1 MKRISI
7 MCCLL
12 LCIFVPTSSAESEPP
27 ISWEIDLQN
36 GYISTKPVFV
46 GDQLIVRT
54 SGFWTGDDRPHVYS
68 FDYQT
73 GQENWRFV
81 NSNSTNHDMSPLL
94 YVEAGA
100 GECGTWP
107 EMVIVG
113 WTDGRVTAL
122 DIADGDLI
130 WTSQT
135 EVVTWGITGAMALD
149 GDHVVVPTRQGLSTF
164 CLGDGNLDLRVDL
177 PQLGWRNGV
186 TVTDEA
192 YLIGNE
198 EGVLN
203 IVNRSG
209 EVENLTI
216 GDGMIR
222 HAPIQTSAG
231 IITHL
236 QTSSESGI
244 YLGTE
249 LLSSGGPSPAI
260 PLQLNDKVFFATSE
274 SVSLWICNIICEFH
288 GQTDFH
294 TNGEITA
301 QVMGNNTQIWFPR
314 NTAEGGWGFGLP
326 GTELSIYSTNHDTY
340 TTAGVGFGPDGYVAF
355 GNDAG
360 VLMVTSNLQNES
372 GTGDN
377 TDQTNVT
384 DLINTT
390 NQSSEYTNQ
399 IELGDGRCEATQAS
413 EDFSLKST
421 IFKILISILVAA
433 MFLLFLRGY
442 RELVAKLSVILLLM
456 IALLLFPSISQIW
469 SSEVS
474 DLRTTS
480 EDWDEDWPKEWQDTQ
495 IVVFELP
502 DGEVVIGGCS
512 GHETV
517 QQLTESAAEEL
528 GIEIERETFSIG
540 EMIVSFNGHEL
551 NGWEFTVDG
560 QRSTVGISAAV
571 IDEDSVVRW
580 SAA

>member
-1 MKRISI
+1 MYKR
-7 MCCLL
+7 
-12 LCIFVPTSSAESEPP
+12 
-27 ISWEIDLQN
+27 Q
-36 GYISTKPVFV
+36 
-46 GDQLIVRT
+46 
-54 SGFWTGDDRPHVYS
+54 
-68 FDYQT
+68 
-73 GQENWRFV
+73 
-81 NSNSTNHDMSPLL
+81 
-94 YVEAGA
+94 
-100 GECGTWP
+100 
-107 EMVIVG
+107 
-113 WTDGRVTAL
+113 
-122 DIADGDLI
+122 
-130 WTSQT
+130 
-135 EVVTWGITGAMALD
+135 
-149 GDHVVVPTRQGLSTF
+149 
-164 CLGDGNLDLRVDL
+164 
-177 PQLGWRNGV
+177 
-186 TVTDEA
+186 
-192 YLIGNE
+192 
-198 EGVLN
+198 
-203 IVNRSG
+203 
-209 EVENLTI
+209 
-216 GDGMIR
+216 
-222 HAPIQTSAG
+222 
-231 IITHL
+231 
-236 QTSSESGI
+236 
-244 YLGTE
+244 
-249 LLSSGGPSPAI
+249 
-260 PLQLNDKVFFATSE
+260 
-274 SVSLWICNIICEFH
+274 
-288 GQTDFH
+288 
-294 TNGEITA
+294 
-301 QVMGNNTQIWFPR
+301 
-314 NTAEGGWGFGLP
+314 
-326 GTELSIYSTNHDTY
+326 
-340 TTAGVGFGPDGYVAF
+340 TAGVGFGPDGYVAF